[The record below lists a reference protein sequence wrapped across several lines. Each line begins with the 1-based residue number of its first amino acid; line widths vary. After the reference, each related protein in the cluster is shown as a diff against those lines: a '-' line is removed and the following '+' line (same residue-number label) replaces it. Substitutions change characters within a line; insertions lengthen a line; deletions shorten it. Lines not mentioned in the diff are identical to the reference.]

1 MKKAYVAP
9 KLNASMNGTLEG
21 VYACYEDD
29 NSSNKQNSTEPDG
42 GYCIGIEII
51 YGFGYGYGNGNG
63 HHRRRGCY

>member
-21 VYACYEDD
+21 VYACYEDE
-29 NSSNKQNSTEPDG
+29 NSSNKQNSPEPDG
-42 GYCIGIEII
+42 GYCIEIEIGH
-51 YGFGYGYGNGNG
+51 GFGYGNG